1 MHDTYCKRSKE
12 ELVLRSFNHDVEAA
26 LCCKSQHPISLFDK
40 NKLQKAIDDLDNGI
54 RNKHCTVCWLAED
67 KGELSW
73 RQIGNDLEIP
83 AKSIEIYFDNTC
95 DQACIYCSPKY
106 SSKWVQEIKYA
117 NNDNSKFLKKIIND
131 ESFEPTPKQDH
142 KKAIMS
148 EIENAGANAEKNK
161 VVAIILLGGEPLISP
176 QFVKKNILEEIVE
189 TFYSKADESV
199 RLRLNIVTNG
209 NTPDA
214 QIDNTINIANKL
226 LKKYTNLKIIVQLSI
241 ESTGKNA
248 EYVRYGLNYDQ
259 FVKNTIK
266 YFQSD
271 IRVGFSMSVN
281 TVSYNDTPNF
291 LQTMFHLCKTHS
303 KLKQLALNFNLVD
316 YPEFLSIKTLP
327 KEMDYILDE
336 CMDIVKQNKNGFYD
350 VFFYNRTVQQIE
362 HARQKIGTNV
372 DTKLSELRKQY
383 FNYIKNNRNMD
394 IENV

>member
-1 MHDTYCKRSKE
+1 MHDTYCKRSKY
-12 ELVLRSFNHDVEAA
+12 ELILRSFNHDVEAA
-26 LCCKSQHPISLFDK
+26 LCCKTQRPVSLFDRD
-40 NKLQKAIDDLDNGI
+40 KLEKIKLDLDNGV
-54 RNKHCTVCWLAED
+54 RNPNCSVCWRTEA

-73 RQIGNDLEIP
+73 RQIGNELEIP
-83 AKSIEIYFDNTC
+83 GKSIEIYFDNTC

-117 NNDNSKFLKKIIND
+117 NKDDKKFLKQIIND

-142 KKAIMS
+142 KKAIMR
-148 EIENAGANAEKNK
+148 EIEIAGVNAEKDK
-161 VVAIILLGGEPLISP
+161 VFAIILLGGEPLISP

-226 LKKYTNLKIIVQLSI
+226 LKKYTNLKIVVQLSI

-248 EYVRYGLNYDQ
+248 EYIRYGLNYNQ

-271 IRVGFSMSVN
+271 IRVGFSMAVN
-281 TVSYNDTPNF
+281 TVSYKDTPNF
-291 LQTMFHLCKTHS
+291 LQTVFDLCKTHS
-303 KLKQLALNFNLVD
+303 ELKELALNFNLID

-327 KEMDYILDE
+327 KDMDYILDE
-336 CMDIVKQNKNGFYD
+336 CMDIVKKNKSHFYD
-350 VFFYNRTVQQIE
+350 EFFYNRAVQQIE

-394 IENV
+394 IKDV

>member
-117 NNDNSKFLKKIIND
+117 NKDNSKFLKKIIND

-281 TVSYNDTPNF
+281 TVSYTDTPNF
-291 LQTMFHLCKTHS
+291 LQTMFNLCKTHS

-372 DTKLSELRKQY
+372 DKKLSELRKQY